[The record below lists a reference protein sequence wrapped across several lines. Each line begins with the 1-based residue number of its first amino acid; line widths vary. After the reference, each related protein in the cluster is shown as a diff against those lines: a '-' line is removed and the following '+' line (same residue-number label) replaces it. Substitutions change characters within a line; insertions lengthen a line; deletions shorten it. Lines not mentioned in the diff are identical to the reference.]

1 MLKVY
6 SLICHAQIYI
16 PYNNNKKKTYKMA
29 FASSGKIEEE
39 NRVRKRMIYIKLD
52 KINGC
57 IMGMVKLVSTV
68 MVF

>member
-1 MLKVY
+1 
-6 SLICHAQIYI
+6 
-16 PYNNNKKKTYKMA
+16 MA